1 MSNLFSE
8 VQVSEL
14 RSLHQFSVEGELRLR
29 VFLPQGLILRVLAGE
44 AGVPDVEPIPEHVA
58 KFLYFGAFQFFE
70 GLNLLALL
78 FRLGIH
84 GSNAEVCLRLCSR
97 FGASRIIPQGS

>member
-14 RSLHQFSVEGELRLR
+14 RSLHQFSVEGEPRLR
-29 VFLPQGLILRVLAGE
+29 VFLPQGLILRVLPSE
-44 AGVPDVEPIPEHVA
+44 AGVSDVEPIPEHVA

-70 GLNLLALL
+70 GLNLLTKL
-78 FRLGIH
+78 FRLGVH
-84 GSNAEVCLRLCSR
+84 GSDAEVCLRLCSR
-97 FGASRIIPQGS
+97 FGAGGFIPQGS